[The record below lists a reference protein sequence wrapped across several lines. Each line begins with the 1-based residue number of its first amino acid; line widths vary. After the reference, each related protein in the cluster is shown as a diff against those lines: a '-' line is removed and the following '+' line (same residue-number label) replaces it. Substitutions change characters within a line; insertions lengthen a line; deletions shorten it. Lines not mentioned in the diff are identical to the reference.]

1 MKENKIS
8 IYKIGKFY
16 NAYNDDG
23 IILHYLF
30 GYKYTNYKRS
40 VGFPESAINKVK
52 TKLEELKISYT
63 MYEKEE
69 KVSEYKGVNKNYNIT
84 LTEALKLFNVEKRMD
99 RVKNIIDKLDEK
111 QIDNLIRI
119 IENGEF

>member
-30 GYKYTNYKRS
+30 GYKYTNYKRN
-40 VGFPESAINKVK
+40 VGFPESALNKVK
-52 TKLEELKISYT
+52 NKLEELKISYNI
-63 MYEKEE
+63 YEKEE
-69 KVSEYKGVNKNYNIT
+69 KEYEYKGVNKNYKLT
-84 LTEALKLFNVEKRMD
+84 LLDALKSFGVEKRMN
-99 RVKNIIDKLDEK
+99 RIKNIIDNLDET
-111 QIDNLIRI
+111 QLDNLIRI
-119 IENGEF
+119 IENG